1 MGKRKGSFFRI
12 QKKKPRN
19 ASVSA
24 LITACERQLSAS
36 KQLLEIAKRLYS
48 IFDFQ
53 ALIETLLYIC
63 MYQMHVSGAA
73 VYIHKSFHSDFFVLE
88 EGYNAL
94 CLDEPVFYSIPASH
108 PLIDYLAKA
117 DRPHTVGELS
127 ALFEGSEP
135 VQQFGA
141 LKTSLI
147 VPIRQRTT
155 LNGILLLGERIGQ
168 GMCPLYDTAEK
179 EHIMAIA
186 SFAANA
192 INIVTLIEMSTID
205 VMTHL
210 KLKHYFCTV
219 LTDKLEFS
227 AVERLPLCLLMIDI
241 DYFKNVN
248 DTYGHIYGDSILQ
261 QVSKIIFE
269 AIRGQDMAGRYGG
282 DEFIVMLYDT
292 DKNAAFLVAERIR
305 RAVEEHCFE
314 CRGIRTMLTV
324 SAGLSVFVP
333 GTTGTTVR
341 DLIDQADRALYESK
355 RRGKNRISVFTPRP
369 SESNVDT
376 VSEKAL
382 LYRTV
387 PDFKLEIPV

>member
-1 MGKRKGSFFRI
+1 MGKKQAPFLEFK
-12 QKKKPRN
+12 KKKPHN
-19 ASVSA
+19 ASVNTLISA
-24 LITACERQLSAS
+24 LERQLSDS
-36 KQLLEIAKRLYS
+36 NQLLEIAKRLYS
-48 IFDFQ
+48 IFDFST
-53 ALIETLLYIC
+53 LIEALLYIC

-73 VYIHKSFHSDFFVLE
+73 VYIHKSFHSDFFVLD
-88 EGYNAL
+88 EGCNAL
-94 CLDEPVFYSIPASH
+94 CLDQPVFYSIPAAH
-108 PLIDYLAKA
+108 PIIDFLNKT
-117 DRPHTVGELS
+117 DVPCTLGELS
-127 ALFEGSEP
+127 AQFENSEP
-135 VQQFGA
+135 LEQFKA
-141 LKTSLI
+141 LKTSLV
-147 VPIRQRTT
+147 VPIRQRTN

-168 GMCPLYDTAEK
+168 GLCPLYDKDEK
-179 EHIMAIA
+179 EHIMSIA
-186 SFAANA
+186 SLAANA
-192 INIVTLIEMSTID
+192 INIVTLIEMSTVD
-205 VMTHL
+205 VMTRL

-219 LTDKLEFS
+219 LADKLEVS
-227 AVERLPLCLLMIDI
+227 STEGLPLSLLMIDV

-314 CRGIRTMLTV
+314 CRGIQTRLTV
-324 SAGLSVFVP
+324 SVGLSVFVP
-333 GTTGTTVR
+333 GTAGITIR

-382 LYRTV
+382 LYRTA
-387 PDFKLEIPV
+387 PDLKLNLPI

>member
-1 MGKRKGSFFRI
+1 MSNFSPNIPTHDPFGS
-12 QKKKPRN
+12 
-19 ASVSA
+19 
-24 LITACERQLSAS
+24 
-36 KQLLEIAKRLYS
+36 
-48 IFDFQ
+48 
-53 ALIETLLYIC
+53 
-63 MYQMHVSGAA
+63 
-73 VYIHKSFHSDFFVLE
+73 
-88 EGYNAL
+88 
-94 CLDEPVFYSIPASH
+94 
-108 PLIDYLAKA
+108 
-117 DRPHTVGELS
+117 
-127 ALFEGSEP
+127 
-135 VQQFGA
+135 
-141 LKTSLI
+141 
-147 VPIRQRTT
+147 
-155 LNGILLLGERIGQ
+155 LLGYAPGGIAIYSSDYE
-168 GMCPLYDTAEK
+168 TA
-179 EHIMAIA
+179 
-186 SFAANA
+186 
-192 INIVTLIEMSTID
+192 
-205 VMTHL
+205 
-210 KLKHYFCTV
+210 
-219 LTDKLEFS
+219 DKLEFS